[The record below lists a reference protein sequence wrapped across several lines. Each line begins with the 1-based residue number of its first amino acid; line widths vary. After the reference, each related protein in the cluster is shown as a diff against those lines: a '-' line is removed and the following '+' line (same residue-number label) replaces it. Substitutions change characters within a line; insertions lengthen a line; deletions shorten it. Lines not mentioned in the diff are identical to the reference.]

1 MIGYMRPI
9 KGEFSGEQRNIY
21 QAIYCGLCR
30 KLKHQHGLLGT
41 LTLNYEIVDMLLLI
55 DSLRNDVPKRMK
67 LSCSLSPLIW
77 RDMMGINE
85 SHYIMAAE
93 MAMII
98 FNLEIEDNLVDENR
112 LKDKVM
118 LAVSNYKIRKV
129 IKRSENVYSLLK
141 DEYSEYM
148 KIENK
153 SFKDLYGF
161 ESVVKTC
168 GRITGTM
175 GRLLSET
182 AGIDEIYA
190 IEKIMNILGRWVY
203 LVDATDDYYE
213 DNKCNHFNPWILN
226 DAPSDWEK
234 YVECLENEAIILIN
248 NLPIRRYNDVLE
260 KIYMIQIPKR
270 RRCVFDKYYKKA
282 GDETE

>member
-1 MIGYMRPI
+1 M
-9 KGEFSGEQRNIY
+9 
-21 QAIYCGLCR
+21 
-30 KLKHQHGLLGT
+30 
-41 LTLNYEIVDMLLLI
+41 
-55 DSLRNDVPKRMK
+55 
-67 LSCSLSPLIW
+67 
-77 RDMMGINE
+77 
-85 SHYIMAAE
+85 
-93 MAMII
+93 
-98 FNLEIEDNLVDENR
+98 
-112 LKDKVM
+112 
-118 LAVSNYKIRKV
+118 
-129 IKRSENVYSLLK
+129 
-141 DEYSEYM
+141 
-148 KIENK
+148 
-153 SFKDLYGF
+153 
-161 ESVVKTC
+161 KTC